1 LDKVKKFLNGID
13 LIIEY
18 ICSGILVFLVC
29 LVFSQ
34 VFCRYVLKFTP
45 SWSEETSVILMIW
58 MGFIACAIGVKR
70 GIHLTI
76 SALVNLF
83 PRKIQKIIYYFD
95 EIAVLIFG
103 LIMIFYGGQLSSHTM
118 MSIMPATQIRT
129 GFLYMCIPVSGV
141 MISFYCIARIMNLV
155 LNREN

>member
-1 LDKVKKFLNGID
+1 MNTVKKLLNGID
-13 LIIEY
+13 VIIEY
-18 ICSGILVFLVC
+18 ICCGILVFLIC

-34 VFCRYVLKFTP
+34 VFCRYVLRFTP

-58 MGFIACAIGVKR
+58 MGFIACAIGVKK

-76 SALVNLF
+76 TAFVGLF
-83 PRKIQKIIYYFD
+83 PKKVQKVIFYLD

-103 LIMIFYGGQLSSHTM
+103 LIMVRYGAELSSHTM
-118 MSIMPATQIRT
+118 MSIMPATQIKT
-129 GFLYMCIPVSGV
+129 GFLYMCIPIAGV
-141 MISFYCIARIMNLV
+141 MIVVYCIVRIINLA